1 MATSNK
7 LDSGSSTGAED
18 MSLDREQ
25 TKKRRSGL
33 RSYVV
38 TLSFV
43 LLCILVTSVRY
54 DSVTPRKGGR
64 EHLMNELVDWTRIGW
79 IYFHKSFYLIST
91 TKRSWTASRDYCL
104 QRNAD
109 LVVINSRKEQEFV
122 SRFKGRSWIGLSKK
136 DTNGNFKWV
145 DDTNMTSSWVRNKT
159 HLDAPAKDCVEWG
172 TSLSEG
178 PCDQLQHWV
187 CERVIDLDHLEAE
200 LNKEAMP
207 RTAEAPIIAE
217 FRSSSKVLPVGQAA
231 RFSCDAGGTPDPT
244 IQWLHNGRP
253 LERDGTDDQSEA
265 WVERGFLFVRGVS
278 SGVTTVCCMA
288 SNSAGTANHTAEL
301 LVFDACE
308 LPLDPNTA
316 HKDLSLSEDN
326 RTVKRVGGNQ
336 SYPDLQE
343 RFDTLPQVLC
353 REGLTGCCYWE
364 VERNGSVGI
373 GVTYR
378 GITRK
383 GGGNDSKLGGNNK
396 SWLLDCLDD
405 RYTARYNGSS
415 TDIVLDPSDSNRVGV
430 YLDRPAG
437 SLSFF
442 RVSPDVRG
450 LDILTHIHTFHST
463 FTKEDLLPGF
473 RLGDVDAAVSLL

>member
-91 TKRSWTASRDYCL
+91 TKRNWAASRDYCL

-109 LVVINSRKEQEFV
+109 LVVINSRKEQEFI

-200 LNKEAMP
+200 LNEAAMP
-207 RTAEAPIIAE
+207 TMVEAPIFAE
-217 FRSSSKVLPVGQAA
+217 FRSSSKVCPWPNGPLQLRCWRHTGSHNPVAPQ
-231 RFSCDAGGTPDPT
+231 R
-244 IQWLHNGRP
+244 RP

-265 WVERGFLFVRGVS
+265 WLERGFLFVRGVS

-288 SNSAGTANHTAEL
+288 SNSAGTANRTAEL

-308 LPLDPNTA
+308 LPLDPKTA
-316 HKDLSLSEDN
+316 NKELSLSEDN
-326 RTVKRVGGNQ
+326 RTVKRVAGNQ
-336 SYPDLQE
+336 SYPDLPE

-396 SWLLDCLDD
+396 SWLLDCLND
-405 RYTARYNGSS
+405 RYTAQYNGST

-473 RLGDVDAAVSLL
+473 RLDVDAAVSLL